1 MGVAQFKFPKH
12 NLDIT
17 KPIPTPKKQTLEA
30 WFKDIRKII
39 PQVPNPKDTDWQ
51 IQHQEATLTHIT
63 YELQNSIGERCVIVV
78 DRKRSA
84 FTVS

>member
-1 MGVAQFKFPKH
+1 MAVVQFKYP
-12 NLDIT
+12 T
-17 KPIPTPKKQTLEA
+17 KEINVVKTINTPRVQTLEA

-51 IQHQEATLTHIT
+51 IHNQHATVSHIT

-78 DRKRSA
+78 DRTRS
-84 FTVS
+84 SLIL